1 MDSTLEATGYAVH
14 NSKFEWVAWSANRA
28 TALRWANYKT
38 RSTLDLHCVRPVN
51 KMDAQIL
58 NLDEPAKE
66 LVS

>member
-1 MDSTLEATGYAVH
+1 MDSKLEATGYAVH

-38 RSTLDLHCVRPVN
+38 RSTLDLHCVRPV
-51 KMDAQIL
+51 KAMTVQVV
-58 NLDEPAKE
+58 NLDEPVKE